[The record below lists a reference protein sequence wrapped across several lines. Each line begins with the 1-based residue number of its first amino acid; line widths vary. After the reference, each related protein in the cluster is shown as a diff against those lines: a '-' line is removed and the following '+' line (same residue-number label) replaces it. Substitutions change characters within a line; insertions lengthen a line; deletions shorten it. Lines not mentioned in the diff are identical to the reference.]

1 MASGHEET
9 HKRLVALATLKA
21 EMPTICNL
29 EGAPLYKNEVEGKKR
44 ANAHGTGYIHW
55 LDRGTIHSLTTS
67 GTICSFL
74 KESVCMS

>member
-9 HKRLVALATLKA
+9 HNWLVAFATLRA
-21 EMPTICNL
+21 EMPTISDV
-29 EGAPLYKNEVEGKKR
+29 EGVPLYTNEVEGKKR
-44 ANAHGTGYIHW
+44 ANTHVTWLHW

-67 GTICSFL
+67 GTVYSFL